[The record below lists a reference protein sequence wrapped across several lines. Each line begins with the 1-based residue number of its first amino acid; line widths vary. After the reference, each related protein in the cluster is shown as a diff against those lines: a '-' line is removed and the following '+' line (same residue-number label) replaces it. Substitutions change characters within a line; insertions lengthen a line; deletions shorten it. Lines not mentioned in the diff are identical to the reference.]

1 MLEIVPTLN
10 FYVALAGIFGQ
21 LVTVGLILAF
31 FLRSRSEV
39 ARSIV
44 QFTGERGLLLAFLAS
59 LGASILTLFYSE
71 TIGFTPCPL
80 CWWQRVFLYP
90 QVVLLGMALWKKDSY
105 VAEYSIALSVFGFF
119 VAMYQ
124 HLLQVLPDSGLPCPA
139 TGASCSI
146 RILFEFGYV
155 TYPLLA
161 ATLFAF
167 LIVVMGL
174 VCSRRAS

>member
-31 FLRSRSEV
+31 FLRSRSEI

-71 TIGFTPCPL
+71 TIGLRRVL
-80 CWWQRVFLYP
+80 CAGGSGSFCIHKSSFL
-90 QVVLLGMALWKKDSY
+90 AWR
-105 VAEYSIALSVFGFF
+105 
-119 VAMYQ
+119 
-124 HLLQVLPDSGLPCPA
+124 SGRR
-139 TGASCSI
+139 I
-146 RILFEFGYV
+146 RMSPN
-155 TYPLLA
+155 T
-161 ATLFAF
+161 
-167 LIVVMGL
+167 
-174 VCSRRAS
+174 R